1 MLISVCVITYKR
13 EKGLKLLLKGL
24 NKLTF
29 TKIERPG
36 IEVIVV
42 DNDSAGIA
50 KKVCAEIEPEFQ
62 WTLKTDVEPQRGITY
77 ARNKSISLTSENS
90 DFIVIVD
97 DDEIPEKNWLEEL
110 LVAQQEHGAA
120 IVTGPAVPIFEDNH
134 APEWILNCG
143 YFEAPRYQDGEE
155 KEVAFTNNVMI
166 KADILR
172 ELNPVF
178 DHRFALSGGS
188 DSYLFLNLTKAGHKI
203 VWADNAVVYDDIPA
217 SRTKLKWILFRS
229 YRMWSNYSAF
239 EMELYPSIATQFI
252 RLLKGF
258 ALIFI
263 GIFRLIPSLVMGKA
277 FIAKSLI
284 SISQG
289 MGTLGGL
296 VGVFYQDY
304 KHEVYTE

>member
-13 EKGLKLLLKGL
+13 AKGLKLLLKGL
-24 NKLTF
+24 NELTF
-29 TKIERPG
+29 TKIERPD

-42 DNDSAGIA
+42 DNDSAGVA
-50 KKVCAEIEPEFQ
+50 EKVCDEIKPEFQ
-62 WTLKTDVEPQRGITY
+62 WTLKTDVETQRGITY
-77 ARNKSISLTSENS
+77 ARNKSISLASENS
-90 DFIVIVD
+90 DFIAIVD
-97 DDEIPEKNWLEEL
+97 DDEIPEKNWLESL
-110 LVAQQEHGAA
+110 LLAQREHDVA
-120 IVTGPAVPIFEDNH
+120 IVTGPAVPIFEDDH
-134 APEWILNCG
+134 APNWILNCG
-143 YFEAPRYQDGEE
+143 YFKAPRYPDGEE
-155 KEVAFTNNVMI
+155 RHVAFTNNVMI
-166 KADILR
+166 KTEILQG
-172 ELNPVF
+172 LNPVF

-203 VWADNAVVYDDIPA
+203 VWADNAVVYDDIPS

-239 EMELYPSIATQFI
+239 EMELYPSIATQLI
-252 RLLKGF
+252 RMIKGF
-258 ALIFI
+258 TLILI
-263 GIFRLIPSLVMGKA
+263 GIFRLVPSLIMGKT

-296 VGVFYQDY
+296 IGVFYQDY